1 MSRQT
6 GTRLVL
12 LFLSAVCLLSLG
24 LPFVYRAGSDVWLQK
39 RGTLRPVQ
47 ADALSAQGQ
56 AVPLA
61 YALYRN
67 RFAPATAL
75 ETSADA
81 QQVQQELQEKLAALS
96 AAGALPEPVTK
107 RAGWIM
113 AQQPA
118 DTTRKL
124 ENGFASATWLV
135 LPEEEQTAYAV
146 TACWQEKTDCVV
158 SCTVS
163 ATQIPTDLAPN
174 LAAYR
179 SYLGLDA
186 LTDWEALPS
195 EEGARAWSQAGQLA
209 LACRWRDG
217 QFTLE
222 AKSQAEKPWNSS
234 AAET

>member
-24 LPFVYRAGSDVWLQK
+24 LPFVYRTGSDVWLQK

-75 ETSADA
+75 ETSADE

-118 DTTRKL
+118 DTTRKQ

-146 TACWQEKTDCVV
+146 TACWQEKTDYVV
-158 SCTVS
+158 SCTVGGRR
-163 ATQIPTDLAPN
+163 ARLVTGWAAGACLPLAGRPIHTGSKVAGGKAVELFGGRN
-174 LAAYR
+174 LTV
-179 SYLGLDA
+179 SHSL
-186 LTDWEALPS
+186 
-195 EEGARAWSQAGQLA
+195 
-209 LACRWRDG
+209 
-217 QFTLE
+217 
-222 AKSQAEKPWNSS
+222 
-234 AAET
+234 

>member
-24 LPFVYRAGSDVWLQK
+24 LPFVYRTGSDVWLQK

-75 ETSADA
+75 ETSADE
-81 QQVQQELQEKLAALS
+81 QQVQQELQEK
-96 AAGALPEPVTK
+96 
-107 RAGWIM
+107 
-113 AQQPA
+113 
-118 DTTRKL
+118 
-124 ENGFASATWLV
+124 
-135 LPEEEQTAYAV
+135 
-146 TACWQEKTDCVV
+146 
-158 SCTVS
+158 
-163 ATQIPTDLAPN
+163 
-174 LAAYR
+174 
-179 SYLGLDA
+179 
-186 LTDWEALPS
+186 LPS